1 MRVLGPRLKYVHK
14 DSTNGID
21 MGLRG
26 YIIKRIIYTVIL
38 ILGVIT
44 LNFFIFEATPGNP
57 IEAYISKPGITPE
70 AIERLKEAFG
80 IGMPWYIK
88 FPTYV
93 RSMMTFNFGQASNQ
107 MGSQKVLT
115 LISLA
120 LPNTLLLMG
129 LSSILA
135 VLVGILIG
143 AYAAHERGKALDGAI
158 VVTSLATF
166 ALPTFWMGLIAQ
178 AIFGFGL
185 HWFPVQGTVTPV
197 PVVDGVAQPLPFFS
211 YWLDRFSY
219 LVLPGIVLFL
229 FTYGGFVLLTRA
241 CVLETMTE
249 DYVLT
254 ARAKGVK
261 ERTVLFKH
269 ILKNASLPIITNVA
283 LQFGFIL
290 SGAIITES
298 VFQYNGLGTLT
309 FRAIILHE
317 VPVMQAIFFI
327 IALCVIAANFVADIA
342 YGLVDPRVK
351 YG

>member
-1 MRVLGPRLKYVHK
+1 
-14 DSTNGID
+14 

-26 YIIKRIIYTVIL
+26 YIIKRIIYTFIL

-44 LNFFIFEATPGNP
+44 VNFFIFEATPGNP
-57 IEAYISKPGITPE
+57 LEVYLSKPGIDQTTI
-70 AIERLKEAFG
+70 AKLKEAFG
-80 IGMPWYIK
+80 IGQPWFIK
-88 FPTYV
+88 YPTYLK
-93 RSMMTFNFGQASNQ
+93 SMLTFNFGQTSPQ
-107 MGSQKVLT
+107 MGNAGVID
-115 LISLA
+115 LIMDR

-135 VLVGILIG
+135 VVVGILIG
-143 AYAAHERGKALDGAI
+143 AYAAHERGKAIDGAI
-158 VVTSLATF
+158 VLTSLATF

-178 AIFGFGL
+178 SIFGFGL
-185 HWFPVQGTVTPV
+185 NWFPVQGWFTNTVTGPIA
-197 PVVDGVAQPLPFFS
+197 DPFY
-211 YWLDRFSY
+211 YWLDRLWY
-219 LVLPGIVLFL
+219 LVLPSAILFL

-290 SGAIITES
+290 SGAIITEN
-298 VFQYNGLGTLT
+298 VFQYKGLGTLT
-309 FRAIILHE
+309 FRAITLHE
-317 VPVMQAIFFI
+317 VPVMQAIFYI
-327 IALCVIAANFVADIA
+327 IALCVIIANFIADLT
-342 YGLVDPRVK
+342 YGLFDPRVK

>member
-1 MRVLGPRLKYVHK
+1 
-14 DSTNGID
+14 

-26 YIIKRIIYTVIL
+26 YIAKRIVYTFIL

-44 LNFFIFEATPGNP
+44 LNFFIFEAIPGNP
-57 IEAYISKPGITPE
+57 LEVYLARPSMNAETVAK
-70 AIERLKEAFG
+70 LKEAFG
-80 IGMPWYIK
+80 IGRPWYIK
-88 FPTYV
+88 FPTYI
-93 RSMMTFNFGQASNQ
+93 RSMFTFNFGQTSPQ
-107 MGSQKVLT
+107 MGSRKVIELIMACLGNT
-115 LISLA
+115 LI
-120 LPNTLLLMG
+120 LLG
-129 LSSILA
+129 ASSIIA
-135 VLVGILIG
+135 VVIGILIG
-143 AYAAHERGKALDGAI
+143 AYAAHERGKAVDGAI

-166 ALPTFWMGLIAQ
+166 ALPTFWMGLVLQ
-178 AIFGFGL
+178 AIFGFYL
-185 HWFPVQGTVTPV
+185 KWLPVQGTFTMTLTGPI
-197 PVVDGVAQPLPFFS
+197 ANPLY
-211 YWLDRFSY
+211 YWLDRATY
-219 LVLPGIVLFL
+219 LILPGTVLFL

-298 VFQYNGLGTLT
+298 VFQYNGLGTLI
-309 FRAIILHE
+309 FNAIGIHE
-317 VPVMQAIFFI
+317 VPVMQAIFYI
-327 IALCVIAANFVADIA
+327 IALCVIVANFVADIA
-342 YGLVDPRVK
+342 YGLFDPRVK

>member
-1 MRVLGPRLKYVHK
+1 
-14 DSTNGID
+14 

-26 YIIKRIIYTVIL
+26 YIIKRILYTFIL

-44 LNFFIFEATPGNP
+44 LNFFIFEAVPGNP
-57 IEAYISKPGITPE
+57 LEAYISKPGITQE
-70 AIERLKEAFG
+70 QVAKLKEAFG
-80 IGMPWYIK
+80 IGAPWYVK
-88 FPTYV
+88 YPTYIK
-93 RSMMTFNFGQASNQ
+93 SMLTFNFGQTSNQ
-107 MGSQKVLT
+107 MGSANVAN
-115 LISLA
+115 LIEQV
-120 LPNTLLLMG
+120 LPNTLLLLG
-129 LSSILA
+129 TSSILA

-143 AYAAHERGKALDGAI
+143 AYAAHERGKAIDGA
-158 VVTSLATF
+158 VVITSLATF

-178 AIFGFGL
+178 AIFGFSL
-185 HWFPVQGTVTPV
+185 HWFPVQGTTSMV
-197 PVVDGVAQPLPFFS
+197 PVVNGVAQPLPFFA
-211 YWLDRFSY
+211 YWLDRATY
-219 LVLPGIVLFL
+219 LVLPTAVLFL

-261 ERTVLFKH
+261 ERTVLFRH

-298 VFQYNGLGTLT
+298 VFQYNGLGTLI
-309 FRAIILHE
+309 FRAIVLHE
-317 VPVMQAIFFI
+317 TPVMQAIFFI
-327 IALCVIAANFVADIA
+327 IALCVIAANFVADIT

>member
-1 MRVLGPRLKYVHK
+1 
-14 DSTNGID
+14 

-26 YIIKRIIYTVIL
+26 YIIKRLIYTLIL

-57 IEAYISKPGITPE
+57 LEAYLSKPNMTPE
-70 AIERLKEAFG
+70 AVAALKEAFG
-80 IGMPWYIK
+80 IGKPWYVK
-88 FPTYV
+88 YPTYV
-93 RSMMTFNFGQASNQ
+93 KSLLTFNFGVTSPQ
-107 MGSQKVLT
+107 MGTANVLDK
-115 LISLA
+115 IMER

-129 LSSILA
+129 ISSILA
-135 VLVGILIG
+135 VIVGILIG
-143 AYAAHERGKALDGAI
+143 AYAAHERGKAIDGAI
-158 VVTSLATF
+158 VITSLATF

-185 HWFPVQGTVTPV
+185 HWFPVQGWFTMTKT
-197 PVVDGVAQPLPFFS
+197 GVIKDPFF
-211 YWLDRFSY
+211 YALDRLWY
-219 LVLPGIVLFL
+219 LVLPATILFL

-290 SGAIITES
+290 SGAIITEN
-298 VFQYNGLGTLT
+298 VFQYQGLGTLT
-309 FRAIILHE
+309 FDAISLHE
-317 VPVMQAIFFI
+317 VPVMQAIFYI
-327 IALCVIAANFVADIA
+327 IALCVIIANFVADLT
-342 YGLVDPRVK
+342 YGLFDPRIK